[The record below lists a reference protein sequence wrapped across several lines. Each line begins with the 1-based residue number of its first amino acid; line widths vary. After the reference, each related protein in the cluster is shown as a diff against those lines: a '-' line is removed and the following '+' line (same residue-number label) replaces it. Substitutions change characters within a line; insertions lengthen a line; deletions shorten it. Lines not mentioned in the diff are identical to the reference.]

1 MRSWQLLRLAVP
13 EVRARYVL
21 GLLAIVAFSS
31 GQALAQTGSI
41 SGRVT
46 DSSNTQGIVG
56 ARVQALGANG
66 VGVAAV
72 LSGGNGAYQLVNLQP
87 GTYTVQVSR
96 IGYALRRVPNVS
108 VTSGGVATVDVPM
121 AIIVT
126 ELNPVVTTASRREEK
141 ILEAPASISVV
152 DVKKIQETP
161 SVTVADHIKTLPGV
175 DVNQGG
181 VMQANIV
188 ARGFNNAFSGSIL
201 TLQDYRFASVPS
213 LRVNVPYLFTGTN
226 EDVERVEVLLGPASA
241 LYGPNSANGV
251 LHVITKSPFTSQGTT
266 LTIDGGSRS
275 LLRGAFRTAQLL
287 GNKAG
292 FKISGDYF
300 TAKEWEYRD
309 PGEPDSFPAAAPAG
323 RRNRPNV
330 RDFDLE
336 RLSGEARLDVRPTE
350 GSEFVSTVGYTKLG
364 SGMEYTAA
372 NGTAQ
377 VKNWTY
383 LSLQQRA
390 RIGRWFGQIFANLS
404 DAGNED
410 SLDIGGTFLLRSGQP
425 IVDQSRVFAAQLQH
439 SWDFGSRQGFVYGLD
454 WIKTEPRTGNTIN
467 GRNEDDDEV
476 TEVGGYIQSTT
487 RLHTKWDFVAALR
500 LDKHSRVDGNQVSP
514 RAALIFKPTATH
526 NLRATYNRAFQT
538 PANFTFFLDL
548 IQARGLGGT
557 PYNIRALGNPPER
570 GWQFNRT
577 CTASV
582 SGGLCM
588 RSLFAGSG
596 SQFVPASAPSALPG
610 VVFARQAALR
620 TGIQSALTQ
629 VLQAAGFTPAQ
640 AQAAAAQGAP
650 NFVNVL
656 LGARP
661 TDAQVGTRIAFI
673 NTAGDFSKDLSPDRV
688 RDIGPLGAS
697 YNKTY
702 ELGYKGLL
710 GDRVRLSVDGWYQV
724 RGDVGNPA
732 GLATPN
738 IFFNPQQLG
747 QFLGGTL
754 SPPMQQFLQSLGLS
768 PQQIAQLAPQAVA
781 ALASG
786 LVGTAQAPGLA
797 ALPLGIITFSDPRF
811 ASATD
816 IFATYTKTDQEV
828 DVQGADVA
836 FDVVLNDV
844 WTLVANYSWV
854 SNLIFEDVTS
864 SNGQALML
872 NAPDN
877 KGALALRYYSD
888 PRGLGYEIRGRY
900 SNAYP
905 VNSGVYAT
913 DVTFQRPGNFP
924 PGTPPPTYSYE
935 PVKPQAYLDLSF
947 NWRVPIAAREA
958 LFSIMGT
965 NVTNNKRRSFP
976 GYPEIGA
983 MLMTRLQY
991 TF

>member
-13 EVRARYVL
+13 EVRARHVL
-21 GLLAIVAFSS
+21 GLLALVAFST

-46 DSSNTQGIVG
+46 DSANAQGIIG

-72 LSGGNGAYQLVNLQP
+72 LSGGNGAYQLTNLQP
-87 GTYTVQVSR
+87 GTYTLQVSR
-96 IGYALRRVPNVS
+96 IGYSLRRVPNVN
-108 VTSGGVATVDVPM
+108 VTAGGVATVDVSM
-121 AIIVT
+121 TIIVT

-141 ILEAPASISVV
+141 ILEAPASIAVV
-152 DVKKIQETP
+152 DVKSIQERP
-161 SVTVADHIKTLPGV
+161 SVTVADHIKSVPGV

-251 LHVITKSPFTSQGTT
+251 LHIITKSPFTSQGTT

-300 TAKEWEYRD
+300 TAKEWEYKD

-323 RRNRPNV
+323 RRLRPNV

-336 RLSGEARLDVRPTE
+336 RMSGEARLDLRPTE
-350 GSEFVSTVGYTKLG
+350 KAELVSTVGYTRLG
-364 SGMEYTAA
+364 SGMEFTGA

-390 RIGRWFGQIFANLS
+390 RYGRWFGQIFANFS
-404 DAGNED
+404 DAGNKD
-410 SLDIGGTFLLRSGQP
+410 SLDLGGTFLLRSGQP

-439 SWDFGSRQGFVYGLD
+439 AYDFGSRQGFVYGLD

-476 TEVGGYIQSTT
+476 TEIGGYIQSTT
-487 RLHTKWDFVAALR
+487 QLHSKWDFIAALR
-500 LDKHSRVDGNQVSP
+500 VDQHSRIDGNQVSP
-514 RAALIFKPTATH
+514 RAALIFKPASSH
-526 NLRATYNRAFQT
+526 NFRATYNRAFQT

-548 IQARGLGGT
+548 IQARNLGGT

-577 CTASV
+577 CASSV

-588 RSLFAGSG
+588 RSLFAGSN
-596 SQFVPASAPSALPG
+596 QFVSASAPVAFPGLIFAQRASLSAG
-610 VVFARQAALR
+610 IQAALV
-620 TGIQSALTQ
+620 Q
-629 VLQAAGFTPAQ
+629 VLAAAGFSPAQ

-650 NFVNVL
+650 NFMAAL

-673 NTAGDFSKDLSPDRV
+673 NTAGDSSKDLSPGQV

-702 ELGYKGLL
+702 ELGYKGIL
-710 GDRVRLSVDGWYQV
+710 GERVRLAVDAWYQQ

-747 QFLGGTL
+747 QFLGGTIT
-754 SPPMQQFLQSLGLS
+754 PTMQQFLQSLGLT
-768 PQQIAQLAPQAVA
+768 PQQIAQLAPQAIA
-781 ALASG
+781 ALAGG
-786 LVGTAQAPGLA
+786 LVGTSQRPGLA
-797 ALPLGIITFSDPRF
+797 AAPLGIVTFSDPRF
-811 ASATD
+811 ASSTD
-816 IFATYTKTDQEV
+816 IFATYTTANKEI
-828 DVQGADVA
+828 DVQGVDMAVD
-836 FDVVLNDV
+836 FVVNDV
-844 WTLVANYSWV
+844 WTIAANYSWV
-854 SNLIFEDVTS
+854 SDIIFKDVTS

-877 KGALALRYYSD
+877 KGAVALRYHSD
-888 PRGLGYEIRGRY
+888 PRGIGYEIRGRY
-900 SNAYP
+900 ANAYP

-913 DVTFQRPGNFP
+913 DFDFQRPGTFP
-924 PGTPPPTYSYE
+924 PGAPVPTYRYE
-935 PVKPQAYLDLSF
+935 SVKTQAFLDLSF

-965 NVTNNKRRSFP
+965 NVTNNKRRAFP

-983 MLMTRLQY
+983 LIMTRLQY